1 MMELHEKDVTGAKLD
16 AKFAILK
23 AIPDSQNVC
32 VVFYYSG
39 HGVMDETDTGTS
51 CVVLPDRKESK
62 LEYYPI
68 ERALLGLARRPNF
81 YVLAAFEACRE
92 STINMESFIRYNPS
106 FIADLEQVANEGSWT
121 VLHSCEEGDTTIDTP
136 GEDPY
141 TKKKIKHEC

>member
-1 MMELHEKDVTGAKLD
+1 
-16 AKFAILK
+16 
-23 AIPDSQNVC
+23 
-32 VVFYYSG
+32 
-39 HGVMDETDTGTS
+39 MDGTDTGTS
-51 CVVLPDRKESK
+51 CVVLPDRKEGK

-121 VLHSCEEGDTTIDTP
+121 VLHSCEQGDSTIDVDSKD
-136 GEDPY
+136 EDHLMCLEFGKT
-141 TKKKIKHEC
+141 TKKRHSWGIPAYMRKICSDKVKR